1 MKIRWNGKYN
11 TIAIYSII
19 VIAVAVL
26 FIVFVF
32 RYDSI
37 TNGLSWVGAVFAP
50 ILWGFGI
57 AYILNPLMM
66 LFENRL
72 FVKLKNASDEPA
84 KTKKKNAGKK
94 GKASIKQRVA
104 DIKVVQ
110 RIEEVKQPAKGKK
123 RRTAARVLSIVL
135 TYIVVIAVLTG
146 VVLAVLPNISNSLVD
161 LADQLPGYVD
171 NFDKWL
177 GEILDSN
184 PMLASYISEEIRG
197 LNDIL
202 QKIANAVE
210 PMMGNI
216 SSGILSFAKSVVTFL
231 KDFIIGLIIAIY
243 LLFCKERLQAQS
255 KKVICAF
262 FKPRRAEKILST
274 CAKSNRIFTKY
285 IISNL
290 VDALLVFAV
299 MAIGMVI
306 LDMPYAIL
314 IAVICGITNLIPFFG
329 PFIGAIPCGI
339 LILLVDPIK
348 VIWFGIFVLVLQQLD
363 GNVIK
368 PLLFGETMGLPAI
381 WVLISIIIFGGIF
394 GIPGMLLGS
403 PVFAVI
409 YLLFGETVSQRL
421 KKRNMPT
428 DTDSYTE
435 GEKLIGLLEQAVQQ
449 EEAADSPDEI

>member
-1 MKIRWNGKYN
+1 MHMKIKWNGKYT

-32 RYDSI
+32 KFESI
-37 TNGLSWVGAVFAP
+37 TNGLSWVGAVVAP
-50 ILWGFGI
+50 IIWGFGI

-72 FVKLKNASDEPA
+72 FGKLKNSPEKPERSA
-84 KTKKKNAGKK
+84 K
-94 GKASIKQRVA
+94 GKAGITKRVA
-104 DIKVVQ
+104 DSKVVQ
-110 RIEEVKQPAKGKK
+110 RIEEAKQPAKSRN
-123 RRTAARVLSIVL
+123 RRNVARVFSIVL

-146 VVLAVLPNISNSLVD
+146 VVLAVLPNISKSLVD

-202 QKIANAVE
+202 QKIASAVE

-216 SSGILSFAKSVVTFL
+216 SAGILVFAKSVVTFL

-299 MAIGMVI
+299 MAVGMVI
-306 LDMPYAIL
+306 LDMPYAML

-381 WVLISIIIFGGIF
+381 WVLISIIVFGGMF
-394 GIPGMLLGS
+394 GIPGMLLGA

-409 YLLFGETVSQRL
+409 YLLFGEVVAQRL

-435 GEKLIGLLEQAVQQ
+435 GEQLIGLLEQAVHD
-449 EEAADSPDEI
+449 EEAAESADNN